1 MTPGFLWIL
10 LCFGLYGG
18 LHSLLASHT
27 AKKLAVRWIGP
38 RGKLFY
44 RLFFVLISIV
54 TFVPL
59 LFMVA
64 YLPDRGIYFIEHPYS
79 LLTSLIQ
86 LFGLAIALVS
96 LVQTGLARFLGMD
109 LLLDWANNIDREPV
123 FVTTGVY
130 RWVRHPLYTGTL
142 LFLWAF
148 PFMSWNL
155 LAFNLAATAYF
166 LIGSRFE
173 ENKLVNDY
181 GAAYVNYRTRTPP
194 FLPDFRFFR
203 K

>member
-1 MTPGFLWIL
+1 MTPGFWWIL
-10 LCFGLYGG
+10 LYFGLYGG
-18 LHSLLASHT
+18 LHSFLASTT
-27 AKKLAVRWIGP
+27 AKRMAVRWIGP

-54 TFVPL
+54 TFLPL
-59 LFMVA
+59 LYLVA
-64 YLPDRGIYFIEHPYS
+64 RLPDRGIYVIDYPLS

-86 LFGLAIALVS
+86 LLGLAIALVS
-96 LVQTGLARFLGMD
+96 LVQTGLAHFIGVD
-109 LLLDWANNIDREPV
+109 LILDWVNNIEREPV
-123 FVTTGVY
+123 FITTGVY
-130 RWVRHPLYTGTL
+130 RWVRHPLYTGSL

-155 LAFNLAATAYF
+155 LAFNLGATAYF

-181 GAAYVNYRTRTPP
+181 GQAYVNYRTRTPP
-194 FLPDFRFFR
+194 FLPDFRLFR